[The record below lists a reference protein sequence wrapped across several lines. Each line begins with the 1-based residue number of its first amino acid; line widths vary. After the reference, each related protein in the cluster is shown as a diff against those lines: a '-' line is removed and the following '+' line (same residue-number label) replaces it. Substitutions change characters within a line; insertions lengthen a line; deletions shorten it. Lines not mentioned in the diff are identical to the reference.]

1 MVELEEQSEAL
12 SRFLPSGLADVLRHR
27 GTRIG
32 KTQRLTVTVLMSD
45 VRGYSGI
52 AERTDLAVLAAQ
64 LSEHRAEMS
73 RAVLEAG
80 GTVMQFAGDAVLA
93 VFGAPIAQERHADH
107 ALAAA
112 VTRQARQTA
121 LNRRWEEAGREAFGI
136 GMALSTGEVAA
147 ALLGGEERL
156 EYSVV
161 GDVVNLSQRLQQWA
175 RPGEVVLS
183 EPTMAAL
190 STHPAAELLEARPV
204 KGRQKPVGGL
214 PCSSSQVACRHTYR
228 GSARCM
234 RAALTRGRFGGGPR
248 PVRTVV
254 ALTNPSNLDDLR
266 RRAVIVLRCLQKTPA
281 LVKTFFQ
288 RVNGHFKVPTCGQ
301 VKVPTRRVLSPP

>member
-204 KGRQKPVGGL
+204 KPK
-214 PCSSSQVACRHTYR
+214 
-228 GSARCM
+228 
-234 RAALTRGRFGGGPR
+234 F
-248 PVRTVV
+248 
-254 ALTNPSNLDDLR
+254 LR
-266 RRAVIVLRCLQKTPA
+266 RSA
-281 LVKTFFQ
+281 
-288 RVNGHFKVPTCGQ
+288 
-301 VKVPTRRVLSPP
+301 